1 MPRTR
6 KSAKQS
12 VDIRE
17 PAGLIGSPAP
27 KLSGTVHTLPIY
39 EKGREPS
46 NYIQT
51 YTGLRFYPLNP
62 RVEEVTL
69 ADRARALSMESRF
82 TGHTKYLYVV
92 AEHVV
97 RAARLAL
104 NDKRFFQYRVARYP
118 HTKNGPSETNKHRA
132 RITLHHDDSEA
143 YLRDLARPIKRMP
156 EAKAFQEAEAH
167 LEEVCFAREGLYN
180 VNADDYKEYD
190 NAMLKCE
197 AMSLLPG
204 GARDDWKDEQ
214 WFKDVTLEVP
224 PIGYPWHPRLAE
236 LEYLALHDEL
246 FIGAPTHYKRLSLWG
261 NRALYWVGCVMKK
274 IIGW

>member
-6 KSAKQS
+6 KSTKQS

-17 PAGLIGSPAP
+17 PAGLLGTPAP
-27 KLSGTVHTLPIY
+27 VEQAFY
-39 EKGREPS
+39 EKGREPR

-51 YTGLRFYPLNP
+51 YSGVRFYPLNP
-62 RVEEVTL
+62 RVDEVRL
-69 ADRARALSMESRF
+69 VDRARALSMESRF

-104 NDKRFFQYRVARYP
+104 ADKNFWEYPNGADWSSEAKQPSLENKYRAKV
-118 HTKNGPSETNKHRA
+118 
-132 RITLHHDDSEA
+132 TLHHDDSEA

-156 EAKAFQEAEAH
+156 EAKAFQDAEAR
-167 LEEVCFAREGLYN
+167 LEEVCFEREGLYN
-180 VNADDYKEYD
+180 VQHDVYKEYD

-197 AMSLLPG
+197 ALSLLPG
-204 GARDDWKDEQ
+204 GPNGDWKDAD
-214 WFKDVTLEVP
+214 WFRGVTIEVP
-224 PIGYPWHPRLAE
+224 PITYPWHSRLAE

-246 FIGAPTHYKRLSLWG
+246 FLGKPVHYKRLSLWG
-261 NRALYWVGCVMKK
+261 NRALYRIGCVAKW